1 MPFLAST
8 YCDFVKGEAPLPKQR
23 LALWQVPGIDGFG
36 AQKMGLGESEFQFV
50 AVRYGTPAV
59 VGAWALAVQ
68 ALQGQVI
75 AVVND
80 WGTAY
85 GRCLVA
91 KISPPRYRPAYGQG
105 GARGEIVVE
114 GVVT

>member
-105 GARGEIVVE
+105 GARGEIALE
-114 GVVT
+114 GVVV